1 MKRAREKVGS
11 PLDERVGGPCVGPVD
26 DCRKMPRTDARV
38 EGGAPSALFTRPA
51 ENPLAGGW
59 AAKQSRPQNHFD
71 HQRRVMPRARWSLA
85 VGAMLCSLQVTIGV
99 WTSIVTLMFVV
110 MLGTMIELELPG
122 VLRDAR
128 VASTCFVLL
137 SSV

>member
-1 MKRAREKVGS
+1 VAAQNPACARPEV
-11 PLDERVGGPCVGPVD
+11 LDYVSHQA
-26 DCRKMPRTDARV
+26 KTD
-38 EGGAPSALFTRPA
+38 
-51 ENPLAGGW
+51 
-59 AAKQSRPQNHFD
+59 Q
-71 HQRRVMPRARWSLA
+71 A

-99 WTSIVTLMFVV
+99 WTSIVTLIFVV
-110 MLGTMIELELPG
+110 MLGTMIELDLPG